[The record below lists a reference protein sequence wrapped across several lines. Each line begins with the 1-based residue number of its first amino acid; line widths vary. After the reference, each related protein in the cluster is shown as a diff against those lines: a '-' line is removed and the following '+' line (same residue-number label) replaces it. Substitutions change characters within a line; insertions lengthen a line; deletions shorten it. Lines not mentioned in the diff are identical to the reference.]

1 MRTRIIFLFLSLVIS
16 INLSAQQN
24 TDVWSKWKFLIG
36 TWEGEGNGQPGKGSG
51 NFSFQKDLDGKILIR
66 KNHSEYP
73 ATADK
78 PATVHDDLLI
88 IYPDTSGNPTKAI
101 YFDNES
107 HVINYIISYPDSSIV
122 FTSAISAD
130 SPRFRLTYTK
140 NDSNTVNIKFEI
152 AFAQKP
158 EDFKTYLE
166 GKGIK
171 KN

>member
-24 TDVWSKWKFLIG
+24 TDIWSKWKFLIG
-36 TWEGEGNGQPGKGSG
+36 IWEGEGSGLPGKGSG
-51 NFSFQKDLDGKILIR
+51 NFSFGKDLDGKILIR
-66 KNHSEYP
+66 ENHSEYP
-73 ATADK
+73 ATDDK

-88 IYPDTSGNPTKAI
+88 IYPDTSGNPANAI
-101 YFDNES
+101 YFDNEG
-107 HVINYIISYPDSSIV
+107 HVINYDISYPDSSIV
-122 FTSAISAD
+122 LTSVISAN
-130 SPRFRLTYTK
+130 SPRFRLTYK
-140 NDSNTVNIKFEI
+140 SIDSKTVNIKFEI